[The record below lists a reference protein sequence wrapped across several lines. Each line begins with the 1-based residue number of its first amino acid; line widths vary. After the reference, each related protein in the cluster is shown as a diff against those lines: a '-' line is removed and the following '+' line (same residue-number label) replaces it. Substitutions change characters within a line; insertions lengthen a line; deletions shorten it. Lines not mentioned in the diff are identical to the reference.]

1 MNYLAGVR
9 QWWGLRQSRERHLIL
24 LALATVV
31 LAIFVVWAEALWNF
45 YRTRP
50 LREAQAL
57 QRAWLVE
64 DVERLQRAAA
74 ASASPSPVT
83 GQFLAQANKTGVNGT
98 CIAESQGQTAGQSWQ
113 CKGELAQL
121 EAVQQWWLVGRR
133 EGYYVERFEATHQ
146 SPGVIRWTMVVRR

>member
-1 MNYLAGVR
+1 MNYLASVR
-9 QWWGLRQSRERHLIL
+9 QWWGLRPSRERHLIL
-24 LALATVV
+24 LAFATVV
-31 LAIFVVWAEALWNF
+31 LAIFVLWTEALWRF

-64 DVERLQRAAA
+64 DVERLQRTVLT
-74 ASASPSPVT
+74 SVSPSLV
-83 GQFLAQANKTGVNGT
+83 GQFLTQANKTGVNGS
-98 CIAESQGQTAGQSWQ
+98 CVAESQGQAVGQLWQ
-113 CKGELAQL
+113 CKGEFAQL